1 MTPQTASRKMVCGL
15 CFSSIEKGGEY
26 VYAPFNS
33 SKIATVAAHLK
44 CAKKEARKCPN
55 CGAENLLKANFP
67 LKCWKCGF
75 IRKNG
80 ENPNTGHDSQEN
92 HMMVS
97 DR

>member
-1 MTPQTASRKMVCGL
+1 MIVDKMIKKICVDCKKVYFPRDGSEL
-15 CFSSIEKGGEY
+15 PYCYMCELRRELKRIEEE
-26 VYAPFNS
+26 
-33 SKIATVAAHLK
+33 AT
-44 CAKKEARKCPN
+44 KCPN

-80 ENPNTGHDSQEN
+80 ENPNTRHDSQEN